1 MPDWR
6 PLIVRRGDGFPKVM
20 GVLNVTPDSFFEDS
34 RVYNIAETIN
44 AADDM
49 VGNGADWLDVG
60 GESTRPGAESVT
72 EVEEISRVIPVIK
85 ELRKRFP
92 KIGISVDTRRAKVAE
107 LSLEEGADMIN
118 DVSALGDKDM
128 LSVIK
133 QSNCYVCLMHM
144 KGLPANMQN
153 NPQYDDVI
161 MEVKDMLTKKVRL
174 LLDNGISPDRIIVDP
189 GIGFGKS
196 LDHNL
201 TLLKSGREII
211 PMKDVSLMWG
221 VSRKSM
227 FSDLLGRSDPKQRL
241 SGTLGIAAMSK
252 AKAVDIIRVHDVREH
267 VDLFRTMAAMED
279 FDVN

>member
-44 AADDM
+44 AAEDM